1 MTTATGGQRP
11 WLPPPRLLDIL
22 MTWFSIGIQSFGGGS
37 TTLYLIRQA
46 CITRGWLSE
55 AEFAKDWAL
64 VQISPGINLIK
75 ITAVIGHQLRGWPG
89 LLAAIAGL
97 LLPSATITVLM
108 TAGFVIIRDWPF
120 VKAAMRGVIPATIG
134 ISVGLGLQ
142 MAQAPLSRARRDGA
156 RQRGRAT
163 GAAGRFRAA
172 PGRGARLA
180 GDRAGAGGHQRD
192 AAAGRPRGRHP
203 PHRPAFAEQARSM
216 TPIDPMAPIGPLL
229 YFWLFLK
236 ASLLSTG
243 GLGNLPFLHQD
254 LIALGWA
261 TEADFLVAMAVGQ
274 VSPGPNGLWTIS
286 LGYLTYGWLGAGL
299 SLIAITLPT
308 LLALV
313 VVALHRRVETH
324 PLVQRFTLGITLG
337 VIGLTL
343 GVAWSLFSTTVTDWQ
358 GVMITLGALALAL
371 TKRVPIVLVLAL
383 AALAGWLLY
392 GAPL

>member
-1 MTTATGGQRP
+1 MTTASGG
-11 WLPPPRLLDIL
+11 PPPRLLEIL
-22 MTWFSIGIQSFGGGS
+22 LTWFSIGIQSFGGGS

-46 CITRGWLSE
+46 CVTRGWLTE

-64 VQISPGINLIK
+64 VQISPGVNLIK

-89 LLAAIAGL
+89 LLAAICGL
-97 LLPSATITVLM
+97 LLPSATDHRADDGRL
-108 TAGFVIIRDWPF
+108 RHHP
-120 VKAAMRGVIPATIG
+120 
-134 ISVGLGLQ
+134 GLAVRQGGD
-142 MAQAPLSRARRDGA
+142 PRRDPRHHRHQRRAGHPDGA
-156 RQRGRAT
+156 GAVEPCAPRGAASGGCT
-163 GAAGRFRAA
+163 IDAAGRLALLLAVAHASPVIVLALAGISGMLLLGDLVAAIRRAA
-172 PGRGARLA
+172 GVRWA
-180 GDRAGAGGHQRD
+180 GSLDGPD
-192 AAAGRPRGRHP
+192 D
-203 PHRPAFAEQARSM
+203 
-216 TPIDPMAPIGPLL
+216 PIAPIGPLL

-324 PLVQRFTLGITLG
+324 PLVQRFTLGVTLG

-343 GVAWSLFSTTVTDWQ
+343 GVA
-358 GVMITLGALALAL
+358 
-371 TKRVPIVLVLAL
+371 
-383 AALAGWLLY
+383 
-392 GAPL
+392 